1 VSIWHLPRCDEGPG
15 SFGGAERALGSL
27 LGTVSRLDEEVRGH
41 RCQVSVRTMLLSFTP
56 DVISGCELT
65 GDTTFT
71 GQNIWKEAQ
80 GARVM

>member
-1 VSIWHLPRCDEGPG
+1 
-15 SFGGAERALGSL
+15 
-27 LGTVSRLDEEVRGH
+27 
-41 RCQVSVRTMLLSFTP
+41 MLLSFTP